1 MKKLLILLIAIIL
14 CIFAFN
20 KFQDYKRFNGPNV
33 NYEISDKVDLNYH
46 DKIILHN
53 YYNAISQ
60 LNGFVNM
67 QWSANRIDVVD
78 PGNDDKQT
86 QFAVEQ
92 FAKKRSVVKFYEDV
106 LIQSKLLKG
115 KGYTNRDVKCFEK
128 ENLSYDEF
136 VLFENKI
143 KYRNIILK
151 SYNDYKV
158 KKGSVNMLVFEL
170 QKMLNN
176 KGFKIKIDGVFDS
189 ETADALK
196 RFEEQRN
203 LYPDGELD
211 LLVLDS
217 LLE

>member
-46 DKIILHN
+46 DKNILRN

-78 PGNDDKQT
+78 PEKDDKQT

-92 FAKKRSVVKFYEDV
+92 FAEKRSEIKFYEDV

-115 KGYTNRDVKCFEK
+115 KGYTNADVKCFEK

-136 VLFENKI
+136 VVFENKI

-158 KKGSVNMLVFEL
+158 KKGSINMLVFEL

-176 KGFKIKIDGVFDS
+176 KGFKIKIDGVFDN